1 MGQGYGHSGLPLLGQ
16 RQSLGLVVTAADG
29 TTIYHAG
36 DTGIFGDMALI
47 ARLYSPEVVILPIG
61 GVFTMD
67 PFQAAEAVAM
77 MNPKTVIPCHF
88 ASFPVLAA
96 GADEFAGLCREKAPR
111 TEVAVL
117 SPGESHSL
125 G

>member
-1 MGQGYGHSGLPLLGQ
+1 ME
-16 RQSLGLVVTAADG
+16 
-29 TTIYHAG
+29 
-36 DTGIFGDMALI
+36 LI

-77 MNPKTVIPCHF
+77 MNPRIVVPCHF
-88 ASFPVLAA
+88 ASFPVLAES
-96 GADEFAGLCREKAPR
+96 ADEFVGLCREKAPR
-111 TEVAVL
+111 TKVEVL
-117 SPGESHSL
+117 TPGESLSL